1 MICSCTASQ
10 IGVQFHQK
18 NPQEWSTFY
27 SENDSLMLLNR
38 AKLKLKLVDCST
50 LSFKRIWM
58 AKRFPNTFVNSAY
71 CVWGGTQKKSERP
84 NDWALSYER
93 TSVEPAEMSTN
104 ICSWIITISFYLSL
118 FFSSVQSTCYE
129 FHQNTKTPFQYFIL
143 IAIFLL
149 CHFSCGCH
157 FLRGKPNLSGF
168 FTFSFSYGSIFLF
181 FFFLYIY
188 KKNTIWTVT
197 ASHWC

>member
-10 IGVQFHQK
+10 FGVQFHQK

-71 CVWGGTQKKSERP
+71 CVWGGTQRKSERP
-84 NDWALSYER
+84 NDWALGYER

-118 FFSSVQSTCYE
+118 FFSSVRSTCYE
-129 FHQNTKTPFQYFIL
+129 FHQNTKNSVP
-143 IAIFLL
+143 IFYID
-149 CHFSCGCH
+149 C
-157 FLRGKPNLSGF
+157 N
-168 FTFSFSYGSIFLF
+168 FSFVS
-181 FFFLYIY
+181 FFLWLSLFAWE
-188 KKNTIWTVT
+188 TEP
-197 ASHWC
+197 